1 MELFKAK
8 INEISAS
15 IAERNNLFL
24 IEVVLRGHDK
34 NRVIEIYFD
43 SEKNLDADT
52 CASLSREIQE
62 EMEKNG
68 MGNNPYRLEVSS
80 PGVDRP
86 LIFPGQYSKHLN
98 RNFDLIIK
106 DGETEKKLKAKLR
119 SIEGEDF
126 FFETDKKELIKI
138 NFNNITKAK
147 VNISFS

>member
-62 EMEKNG
+62 EMEK
-68 MGNNPYRLEVSS
+68 MEWV
-80 PGVDRP
+80 
-86 LIFPGQYSKHLN
+86 
-98 RNFDLIIK
+98 IIH
-106 DGETEKKLKAKLR
+106 TVLR
-119 SIEGEDF
+119 YHPPVL
-126 FFETDKKELIKI
+126 T
-138 NFNNITKAK
+138 
-147 VNISFS
+147 VR

>member
-1 MELFKAK
+1 
-8 INEISAS
+8 
-15 IAERNNLFL
+15 
-24 IEVVLRGHDK
+24 
-34 NRVIEIYFD
+34 
-43 SEKNLDADT
+43 
-52 CASLSREIQE
+52 
-62 EMEKNG
+62 